1 MFQVSFFTVIRDMEL
16 LQDDNDIDI
25 FLAVTR

>member
-1 MFQVSFFTVIRDMEL
+1 VFQVSFFTVIRDMEL